1 MKKKKK
7 ETKEGQDGDKLEQLR
22 QPKCQVKRHT
32 LRLTKTAQKK
42 MTVLLIKSGI
52 YRDEQQRDFHCK
64 QGGPTSLKHNSKGLT
79 GHSRFHSY

>member
-1 MKKKKK
+1 MKKKRNKRGSRWRQTRAVASTEMSS
-7 ETKEGQDGDKLEQLR
+7 ETAHAEIDENCTR
-22 QPKCQVKRHT
+22 
-32 LRLTKTAQKK
+32 KK

-64 QGGPTSLKHNSKGLT
+64 KGGPTSLKHNSKGLT